1 MTVIKKITARGFKS
15 FAKKTEVLLGD
26 NFNCVIGPNGNGKSN
41 VVDAICF
48 VLGKSSARGLRAEK
62 SANLIYNGGKKG
74 SPSKEA
80 EVSIYFC
87 NNNKSFPIEE
97 KEIKVTRVVKK
108 TGNSKYYI
116 NDKLRTR
123 TQVVDLLRTA
133 RIDPDG
139 HNIVLQGD
147 IARFMDMK
155 GGDRREIIEEI
166 AGISVFEEK
175 KDKAMNELN
184 KVQEKLNE
192 ADIILTEREKT
203 LKDLKKDRDQA
214 IKYKELEKNIER
226 NKATKINF
234 LLKGKQ
240 ERLDIE
246 EKIFAN

>member
-1 MTVIKKITARGFKS
+1 MTIIKKITARGFKS

-74 SPSKEA
+74 SPAKEA

-87 NNNKSFPIEE
+87 NDNKSFPVEE
-97 KEIKVTRVVKK
+97 KEIKVTRIVKK

-116 NDKLRTR
+116 NDKVRTR
-123 TQVVDLLRTA
+123 AQVVDLLRTA

-155 GGDRREIIEEI
+155 GGDRREIIEELKPLAVI
-166 AGISVFEEK
+166 
-175 KDKAMNELN
+175 KA
-184 KVQEKLNE
+184 
-192 ADIILTEREKT
+192 
-203 LKDLKKDRDQA
+203 
-214 IKYKELEKNIER
+214 
-226 NKATKINF
+226 
-234 LLKGKQ
+234 
-240 ERLDIE
+240 
-246 EKIFAN
+246 